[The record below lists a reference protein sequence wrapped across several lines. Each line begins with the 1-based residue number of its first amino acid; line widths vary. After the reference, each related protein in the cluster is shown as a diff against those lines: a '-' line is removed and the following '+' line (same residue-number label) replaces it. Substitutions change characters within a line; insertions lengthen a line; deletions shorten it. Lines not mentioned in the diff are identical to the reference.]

1 MAWMNLRKTWIG
13 VIGVSAALIAAA
25 CGGNSPQST
34 NPANETGTLT
44 IWLMNGSAPQSVV
57 DGVNA
62 DFKAK
67 YPNVTVDVQIQQWGD
82 IGTKLDTAY
91 AGSTPPDVVELG
103 NTLVAKYAA
112 AGALE
117 DISGKKATFDNSGTW
132 LQSLTDSCTVNGKLY
147 CVPYY
152 AGSRA
157 IIYRKDYFDAAGVT
171 PPTSMDGLLTAGQKL
186 MQAHSSDPNFSALY
200 FPGKYWYAALPF
212 VWDFGG
218 DIASQ
223 SGGKWQG
230 TLNSSSSQQGL
241 TTLSSLV
248 SKLSRADKSG
258 DEAKQDAAFA
268 QGHIAM
274 IIANGWEVGVI
285 TDPKGGD
292 PSLKDKLGAFPIP
305 SHNSGNTAPVFLG
318 GSDFGVAARS
328 KHQALA
334 NAWVQMFTSNKFM
347 TQMATVG
354 GVIPNT
360 TALLGLGTGLNAVFY
375 AAAKNSKF
383 VPNSQNWASVE
394 NANVLPDM
402 LVKIF
407 TGQQGIPDA
416 TAAASSR
423 ITSILNGGG

>member
-1 MAWMNLRKTWIG
+1 MKLRRASSSVLG
-13 VIGVSAALIAAA
+13 LAVALVAAA
-25 CGGNSPQST
+25 CGGTATSN
-34 NPANETGTLT
+34 NPANQTGTLT
-44 IWLMNGSAPQSVV
+44 VWLMNGSAPQSVV

-67 YPNVTVDVQIQQWGD
+67 YPNVTVKVEIQQWGE

-117 DISGKKATFDNSGTW
+117 DISGKKGSFDNSGTW
-132 LQSLTDSCTVNGKLY
+132 LQSLTDSCTVSGKLY

-157 IIYRKDYFDAAGVT
+157 IIYRKDFFASANVQVPD
-171 PPTSMDGLLTAGQKL
+171 SLDGLLTVGQKL
-186 MQAHSSDPNFSALY
+186 MAAHSSDPNFSALY

-212 VWDFGG
+212 IWDFGG
-218 DIASQ
+218 DIATQ

-230 TLNSSSSQQGL
+230 SLSTSSSQQGL
-241 TTLSSLV
+241 TTLTNLV
-248 SKLSRADKSG
+248 NSLSRADKTG

-285 TDPKGGD
+285 TDPKAGD

-305 SHNSGNTAPVFLG
+305 SHTSGQTAPVFLG
-318 GSDFGVAARS
+318 GSDLGVAAKS
-328 KHQALA
+328 QHKDLA
-334 NAWVQMFTSNKFM
+334 NEWVGMLTGQKHM
-347 TQMATVG
+347 TEMATVG
-354 GVIPNT
+354 GVIPNNT
-360 TALLGLGTGLNAVFY
+360 SMLNLGTGINATFY
-375 AAAKNSKF
+375 GAAKNSKF

-407 TGQQGIPDA
+407 TKQQPIPDA
-416 TAAASSR
+416 TKSASDR
-423 ITSILNGGG
+423 ITALLNGGG

>member
-1 MAWMNLRKTWIG
+1 MNFRKSWFG
-13 VIGVSAALIAAA
+13 VLGVGVALLAAA
-25 CGGNSPQST
+25 CGGSTPQST
-34 NPANETGTLT
+34 NPADQTGTLT

-67 YPNVTVDVQIQQWGD
+67 YPNVTVNVQIQQWGE
-82 IGTKLDTAY
+82 IGTKLDTAF
-91 AGSTPPDVVELG
+91 AGSAPPDVVELG

-171 PPTSMDGLLTAGQKL
+171 PPTSMDGLLTVGQKL

-268 QGHIAM
+268 QGHIGM

-285 TDPKGGD
+285 TDPKAGD
-292 PSLKDKLGAFPIP
+292 PTLKDKLGAFPIP

-328 KHQALA
+328 QHQALA

-383 VPNSQNWASVE
+383 VPNSQNWANVE

-416 TAAASSR
+416 TAAASAR